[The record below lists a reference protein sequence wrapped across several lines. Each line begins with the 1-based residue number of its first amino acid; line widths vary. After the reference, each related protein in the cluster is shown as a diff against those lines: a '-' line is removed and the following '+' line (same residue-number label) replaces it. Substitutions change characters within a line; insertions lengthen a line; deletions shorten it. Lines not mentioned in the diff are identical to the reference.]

1 MTLADK
7 PASPL
12 LPGARPEISLLLHSA
27 RPHLTPEAAGQVAAL
42 LRQPLDWENVLRLA
56 TAHGARPLL
65 YRALRQASSESVPPA
80 VMAGL
85 QEHTTNTI
93 RRNLFLTGELVKL
106 VSLLESHDI
115 PAVPVKGPVLA
126 ETLYG
131 SLALREIGDLDIL
144 IHQADRSPLKK
155 LLLAHGYECQYD
167 AHYGYKFVPR
177 DRRVLIEVH
186 WNAAGYGGPW
196 LRKVW
201 QRTALFELDRLWPRL
216 VIVPF
221 AGRRVRNLAPE
232 DLLLVLCVHGAKHRW
247 SLLRWIGDVAALLA
261 VHPALYWDELLDQ
274 ARQPGLDRM
283 LFLGLRLAQGLL
295 GAELPRSIYLAIES
309 DDQVEQLAAQVSSL
323 LFDKTTWTDKLWSR
337 QAYLRQLWNRRQDR
351 VLLYL
356 DHILRYGQKVV
367 EPLKKRL

>member
-1 MTLADK
+1 
-7 PASPL
+7 
-12 LPGARPEISLLLHSA
+12 
-27 RPHLTPEAAGQVAAL
+27 
-42 LRQPLDWENVLRLA
+42 
-56 TAHGARPLL
+56 
-65 YRALRQASSESVPPA
+65 
-80 VMAGL
+80 
-85 QEHTTNTI
+85 
-93 RRNLFLTGELVKL
+93 
-106 VSLLESHDI
+106 
-115 PAVPVKGPVLA
+115 
-126 ETLYG
+126 
-131 SLALREIGDLDIL
+131 
-144 IHQADRSPLKK
+144 
-155 LLLAHGYECQYD
+155 
-167 AHYGYKFVPR
+167 
-177 DRRVLIEVH
+177 
-186 WNAAGYGGPW
+186 
-196 LRKVW
+196 
-201 QRTALFELDRLWPRL
+201 FELDRLWPRL